1 MSDSDKGSETN
12 SAVQESGENGKVSAQ
27 QNTAS
32 IPLQRQENDQETV
45 CAICLT
51 ARGIRGPWVGAM
63 DTGQQTTCKFWRECY
78 SRR

>member
-32 IPLQRQENDQETV
+32 IPLQRQENVQY
-45 CAICLT
+45 A
-51 ARGIRGPWVGAM
+51 
-63 DTGQQTTCKFWRECY
+63 
-78 SRR
+78 